1 MLEAFYISL
10 FAILFAMAPVWWVL
24 ISWVFRRLREKHTLT
39 YEAIGSPT
47 LFWNNSPR
55 NNWLFLKF
63 IFGAR
68 WQELDDTALI
78 KVSRIVRVF
87 SVVYMLGFLGF
98 VVLFFVMA
106 R

>member
-10 FAILFAMAPVWWVL
+10 FAILFAMAPMLWGL
-24 ISWVFRRLREKHTLT
+24 ISWLFRRLRENHTPT

-68 WQELDDTALI
+68 WQELDDSALT

-87 SVVYMLGFLGF
+87 SVVYMLGFLSLI
-98 VVLFFVMA
+98 VLFFVIP